1 MIGKCVYHIKKCKKK
16 ILNYRPSLILY
27 TLIEELRVVKGV
39 ITHVCRDRLIQ
50 DPRIESST
58 GPQIEFYFIIFF
70 FCVFFLYTNLTNT
83 HAFCTYRRVIG
94 LCVYHMK
101 KCKKKF
107 QTIDH
112 PLFLYTLIEELRV
125 VKGLGKCAY
134 HMKKCKKTI
143 SNYRPSLILYIL
155 IEELRV
161 VKGLVTYGLGA
172 D

>member
-1 MIGKCVYHIKKCKKK
+1 MIGKCLYHIKKCKKK
-16 ILNYRPSLILY
+16 IPNYRPSLILY

-58 GPQIEFYFIIFF
+58 GPQIEFYFIIIF
-70 FCVFFLYTNLTNT
+70 FCVFFLYTNLTNS
-83 HAFCTYRRVIG
+83 HAFCTYKRVI
-94 LCVYHMK
+94 
-101 KCKKKF
+101 
-107 QTIDH
+107 
-112 PLFLYTLIEELRV
+112 
-125 VKGLGKCAY
+125 GKCAY

-143 SNYRPSLILYIL
+143 SNYRPFLILYIL